1 MIVRNA
7 FLRDQR
13 GGGAVEFALVLP
25 FLILMLF
32 GIIDCG
38 QWLWYYNMASKA
50 TQAGARV
57 AAVTQIIPSG
67 LALKSYVGETVN
79 GVVLTQGDVI
89 PASALPKVT
98 CTGSNSST
106 VSCSCP
112 ACSGLTLT
120 PYNATG
126 WASIVSQMQKM
137 YPGIQAT
144 NVTVEYRGSGVGYAG
159 DPGGMDVSPLVTV
172 KLGAPATPLQFRP
185 LTGFLLASI
194 NMPPFA
200 TTLTAE
206 DAVGTVSN

>member
-1 MIVRNA
+1 MMFRRT
-7 FLRDQR
+7 FLRDER

-25 FLILMLF
+25 FLMLMLF

-38 QWLWYYNMASKA
+38 RWLWYYNMASKA

-67 LALKSYVGETVN
+67 LASKSYVGEVVG
-79 GVVLTQGDVI
+79 GVTLTQGDVI
-89 PASALPKVT
+89 PASALPTIT
-98 CTGSNSST
+98 CSKSGGA

-112 ACSGLTLT
+112 SCSGLTLT

-126 WASIVSQMQKM
+126 WNSIISQMQNM
-137 YPGIQAT
+137 YPGIADT

-172 KLGAPATPLQFRP
+172 RLKQLTFRP
-185 LTGFLLASI
+185 ITGFLLATMT
-194 NMPPFA
+194 MPEFA

>member
-1 MIVRNA
+1 MMLRRT
-7 FLRDQR
+7 FLRDER

-25 FLILMLF
+25 FLMLMLF

-38 QWLWYYNMASKA
+38 RWLWYYNMASKA

-67 LALKSYVGETVN
+67 LASKSYVGEVVG
-79 GVVLTQGDVI
+79 GVTLTQGDVI
-89 PASALPKVT
+89 PASALPTIT
-98 CTGSNSST
+98 CSKSGGA

-112 ACSGLTLT
+112 SCSGLTLT

-126 WASIVSQMQKM
+126 WNSIISQMQKM
-137 YPGIQAT
+137 YPGIADT

-172 KLGAPATPLQFRP
+172 RLKQLTFRP
-185 LTGFLLASI
+185 ITGFLIATMT
-194 NMPPFA
+194 MPEFA

>member
-1 MIVRNA
+1 MMFRRT
-7 FLRDQR
+7 FLRDER

-25 FLILMLF
+25 FLMLMLF

-38 QWLWYYNMASKA
+38 RWLWYYNMASKA

-67 LALKSYVGETVN
+67 LASKSYVGEVVG
-79 GVVLTQGDVI
+79 GVTLTQGDVI
-89 PASALPKVT
+89 PASALPTIT
-98 CTGSNSST
+98 CSKSGGA

-112 ACSGLTLT
+112 SCSGLTLT

-126 WASIVSQMQKM
+126 WNSIISQMQNM
-137 YPGIQAT
+137 YPGIADT

-172 KLGAPATPLQFRP
+172 RLKQLTFRP
-185 LTGFLLASI
+185 MTGFLLATMT
-194 NMPPFA
+194 MPEFA

>member
-1 MIVRNA
+1 MMFRRT
-7 FLRDQR
+7 FLRDER

-25 FLILMLF
+25 FLMLMLF

-38 QWLWYYNMASKA
+38 RWLWYYNMASKA

-67 LALKSYVGETVN
+67 LASKSYVGEVVG
-79 GVVLTQGDVI
+79 GVTLTQGDVI
-89 PASALPKVT
+89 PASALPTIT
-98 CTGSNSST
+98 CNKSGGA

-112 ACSGLTLT
+112 SCSGLTLT

-126 WASIVSQMQKM
+126 WNSIISQMQKM
-137 YPGIQAT
+137 YPGIADT

-172 KLGAPATPLQFRP
+172 RLKQLTFRP
-185 LTGFLLASI
+185 ITGFLIATMT
-194 NMPPFA
+194 MPEFA

>member
-1 MIVRNA
+1 MMFRRT
-7 FLRDQR
+7 FLRDER

-25 FLILMLF
+25 FLMLMLF

-38 QWLWYYNMASKA
+38 RWLWYYNMASKA

-67 LALKSYVGETVN
+67 LASKSYVGEVVG
-79 GVVLTQGDVI
+79 GVTLTQGDVI
-89 PASALPKVT
+89 PASALPTIT
-98 CTGSNSST
+98 CSKTGGA

-112 ACSGLTLT
+112 SCSGLTLT

-126 WASIVSQMQKM
+126 WNSIISQMQKM
-137 YPGIQAT
+137 YPGIADT

-172 KLGAPATPLQFRP
+172 RLKQLTFRP
-185 LTGFLLASI
+185 ITGFLIATMT
-194 NMPPFA
+194 MPEFA

>member
-1 MIVRNA
+1 MTARRS
-7 FLRDQR
+7 FLRDER

-38 QWLWYYNMASKA
+38 RWLWYYNMANKA

-67 LALKSYVGETVN
+67 LASKSYVGEVVN
-79 GVVLTQGDVI
+79 GVTLTQGDVI
-89 PASALPKVT
+89 PASALPKIT
-98 CTGSNSST
+98 CSKSGGS

-112 ACSGLTLT
+112 SCSGLTLT
-120 PYNATG
+120 PYSTTG
-126 WASIVSQMQKM
+126 WNSIVAQMQKM
-137 YPGIQAT
+137 YPGIADT

-172 KLGAPATPLQFRP
+172 RLNGLQFKP
-185 LTGFLLASI
+185 ITGFLLATMT
-194 NMPPFA
+194 MPQFA

-206 DAVGTVSN
+206 DAVGSVSN

>member
-1 MIVRNA
+1 MNKIRRS

-38 QWLWYYNMASKA
+38 RWMWYYNMASKA

-67 LALKSYVGETVN
+67 LAAKSFVGETVN

-89 PASALPKVT
+89 PASALPAVT
-98 CTGSNSST
+98 CKK
-106 VSCSCP
+106 P
-112 ACSGLTLT
+112 AAGALGCGPTPAGLTLT
-120 PYNATG
+120 PINATG
-126 WASIVSQMQKM
+126 WNSIVGQMQKM
-137 YPGIQAT
+137 YPGIAPE
-144 NVTVEYRGSGVGYAG
+144 NVTVVYRGSGVGYAG
-159 DPGGMDVSPLVTV
+159 DPSGMDLSPLVTV
-172 KLGAPATPLQFRP
+172 KLEGLKFTPISS
-185 LTGFLLASI
+185 LLMANV
-194 NMPPFA
+194 NMPQFA
-200 TTLTAE
+200 TTLTSE

>member
-1 MIVRNA
+1 MMFRRT
-7 FLRDQR
+7 FLRDER

-25 FLILMLF
+25 FLMLMLF

-38 QWLWYYNMASKA
+38 RWLWYYNMASKA

-67 LALKSYVGETVN
+67 LASKSYVGEVVG
-79 GVVLTQGDVI
+79 GVTLTQGDVI
-89 PASALPKVT
+89 PASALPTIT
-98 CTGSNSST
+98 CSKSGGA
-106 VSCSCP
+106 VSCNCP
-112 ACSGLTLT
+112 SCSGLTLT

-126 WASIVSQMQKM
+126 WNSIISQMQKM
-137 YPGIQAT
+137 YPGIADT

-172 KLGAPATPLQFRP
+172 RLKQLTFRP
-185 LTGFLLASI
+185 ITGFLIATMT
-194 NMPPFA
+194 MPEFA